1 MDILVMNTYNPANNQ
16 KKKQTNKLQ
25 EKKTVKIN
33 LWIWQEKRH
42 FQVKFPWSSN
52 FKLTLAVCGLSL
64 VERKTKQ

>member
-1 MDILVMNTYNPANNQ
+1 MDILVMNTNNPANNQ
-16 KKKQTNKLQ
+16 KKPNKLQ

-33 LWIWQEKRH
+33 LWTWQEKRR